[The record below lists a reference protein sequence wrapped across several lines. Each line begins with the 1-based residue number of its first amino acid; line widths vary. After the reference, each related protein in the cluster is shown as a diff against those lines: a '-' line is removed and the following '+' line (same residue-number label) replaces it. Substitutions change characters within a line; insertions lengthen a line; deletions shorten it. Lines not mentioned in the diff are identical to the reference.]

1 MIGCIVTGH
10 GEFAPGLSKALAMI
24 AGKQENFEVIA
35 FEEGLALDAYE
46 ESIRVTL
53 EKLLK
58 ETEGVLIFT
67 DLLGGTP
74 FRTAMM
80 ASSSF
85 DKVEVLTGTNLPM
98 LIEIG
103 LMRTFESDVKALAK
117 RAVEVGTEG
126 IQHVV
131 LEDAMNEEED
141 SLDDDGEGI

>member
-10 GEFAPGLSKALAMI
+10 GEFAPGLSKALSMI
-24 AGKQENFEVIA
+24 AGTQENFQVIA
-35 FEEGLALDAYE
+35 FEEGLALDTYE
-46 ESIRVTL
+46 ENIRASL
-53 EKLLK
+53 EGLLK

-126 IQHVV
+126 IQHVT
-131 LEDAMNEEED
+131 LEDAMDEADD
-141 SLDDDGEGI
+141 SLDDDTEGI

>member
-24 AGKQENFEVIA
+24 AGTQENFQVIA
-35 FEEGLALDAYE
+35 FEEGLALDTYE
-46 ESIRVTL
+46 ENIRATL
-53 EKLLK
+53 EGLLK

-80 ASSSF
+80 AASSF
-85 DKVEVLTGTNLPM
+85 ENVEVLTGTNLPM

-103 LMRTFESDVKALAK
+103 LMRTFENDVKALAT

-131 LEDAMNEEED
+131 LEDAMDENDNSDED
-141 SLDDDGEGI
+141 SDGI